1 MSKSQILHLLERA
14 ATRLGTVSETPN
26 LDAQVLLA
34 EITGKPRTWV
44 MSHLELELDANQ
56 LASLQSA
63 MRHLGKGEPLPYVLG
78 HWSFF
83 GLDLE
88 ITPEVLIPRPETEL
102 MIEKALDWLRR
113 LPERRTVADVG
124 TGSGCIAVA
133 LAVHMP
139 SLQLTATDI
148 SPSALEVAERNAR
161 KFGVERR
168 ITFIECD
175 LLPPHPDPLP
185 SDEHFDLICAN
196 LPYIPTETLQK
207 LRIYGREPSLAL
219 DGGPD
224 GLDLIRRLIGLS
236 QEWLAP
242 DGMVLLELES
252 SQGAAVLSLAY
263 DSFSEAEIHLH
274 QDLAGHDRLLE
285 IHLPAEP

>member
-1 MSKSQILHLLERA
+1 MSKSQILNLLERA
-14 ATRLGTVSETPN
+14 AARLGTVSETPN

>member
-1 MSKSQILHLLERA
+1 MSKSQILKLLERA
-14 ATRLGTVSETPN
+14 AARLGTVSETPN

-63 MRHLGKGEPLPYVLG
+63 MRRLGKGEPLPYVLG

-102 MIEKALDWLRR
+102 MVEKALDWLRR
-113 LPERRTVADVG
+113 RPERRTVADVG

-139 SLQLTATDI
+139 DLRLTVTDI

-175 LLPPHPDPLP
+175 LLPPHPVPLP
-185 SDEHFDLICAN
+185 TDEHFDLICAN

-242 DGMVLLELES
+242 DGMLLLELES
-252 SQGAAVLSLAY
+252 TQGAAVLSLAY
-263 DSFSEAEIHLH
+263 DFFSEAQIRLH

-285 IHLPAEP
+285 IHLPAES

>member
-1 MSKSQILHLLERA
+1 MSKSQILNLLERA
-14 ATRLGTVSETPN
+14 AARLGTVSETPN

-175 LLPPHPDPLP
+175 LLPPHSDPLP

>member
-1 MSKSQILHLLERA
+1 MSKSQILNLLERA
-14 ATRLGTVSETPN
+14 AARLGTVSETPN

-56 LASLQSA
+56 LACLQSA
-63 MRHLGKGEPLPYVLG
+63 MRRLGKGESLPYVLG

-133 LAVHMP
+133 LAVHIP
-139 SLQLTATDI
+139 SLHLLATDI
-148 SPSALEVAERNAR
+148 SPSALEVAKRNAR
-161 KFGVERR
+161 KFGVEQH
-168 ITFIECD
+168 IDFVACD

-185 SDEHFDLICAN
+185 TDEHFDLICAN

-236 QEWLAP
+236 QEWLGP
-242 DGMVLLELES
+242 DGMLLLELES

-263 DSFSEAEIHLH
+263 DFFSEAQILLH

-285 IHLPAEP
+285 IHLPGQL